1 MTPHPSLPPLMCHSF
16 VGALDRVGAR
26 NRLTSREEYLHDS
39 GSQSLF
45 LIRTLQKFSSVWSL
59 VYSDYDTWAEHPLKD
74 RLSLLNPRTLSFRTS
89 PATISNKMF
98 PTVSGTCGCF
108 QILSGTQTHFFSVF
122 FLTVKIPA
130 VTSITMLAFS
140 LLFSLSL
147 SSLFYRSHMNLVYF
161 GLSELSLADFLIL
174 ECEVD
179 G

>member
-122 FLTVKIPA
+122 FLTVT
-130 VTSITMLAFS
+130 VTDSVLTKYLDPLDRRFTF
-140 LLFSLSL
+140 LHPWKVVTWWLSTVTPL
-147 SSLFYRSHMNLVYF
+147 
-161 GLSELSLADFLIL
+161 
-174 ECEVD
+174 
-179 G
+179 

>member
-1 MTPHPSLPPLMCHSF
+1 MCHSF

-26 NRLTSREEYLHDS
+26 NHLTWREEYLHDS

-98 PTVSGTCGCF
+98 PTASGTCGCF
-108 QILSGTQTHFFSVF
+108 QILSGAQTHFLSVF
-122 FLTVKIPA
+122 FLTVTVTDGVLTFKYLDPLDRTFAFLDPWKVVIWWFSTVIP
-130 VTSITMLAFS
+130 
-140 LLFSLSL
+140 
-147 SSLFYRSHMNLVYF
+147 SSLWLSQMVYW
-161 GLSELSLADFLIL
+161 LNTWTLWIEDLPS
-174 ECEVD
+174 
-179 G
+179 